1 MSRETAVR
9 LWMAPLR
16 DSARWLLEAVL
27 VFLTSGAVVFFLGGL
42 WLSDWPGNEAGT
54 VGHGVVLAAEIAAWG
69 IIGAAELL
77 VLSRLKAGHWAV
89 PGIDIQ
95 LLAAAG
101 ILIAAALEF
110 AIHEWARV
118 RFGAYDPEYVGVTA
132 VLPELLLLLVLLGY
146 QASAIAGHP
155 PLGFRLA
162 AGLCGLTVIGIF
174 AVNGVGLHDGI
185 MPGSELLAG
194 LVALATVYALPMLW
208 RAARPAMSRKSG
220 PARGR

>member
-1 MSRETAVR
+1 MSRETAVG
-9 LWMAPLR
+9 LWTAPLR

-42 WLSDWPGNEAGT
+42 WLSDWPGTEAGT
-54 VGHGVVLAAEIAAWG
+54 VGHGVVLAVEIAAWG

-77 VLSRLKAGHWAV
+77 LLARFKAGHWTA
-89 PGIDIQ
+89 PRIDVQIS
-95 LLAAAG
+95 ASAG

-132 VLPELLLLLVLLGY
+132 VLPALLLVLLLLCY
-146 QASAIAGHP
+146 QASGVVGQP

-162 AGLCGLTVIGIF
+162 AALCAFTVVGIF
-174 AVNGVGLHDGI
+174 AVNAVGLLDGI
-185 MPGSELLAG
+185 LPDSQVLAG
-194 LVALATVYALPMLW
+194 LVAVATAYSVALLW
-208 RAARPAMSRKSG
+208 WALRPAMSRRSG
-220 PARGR
+220 RARGR